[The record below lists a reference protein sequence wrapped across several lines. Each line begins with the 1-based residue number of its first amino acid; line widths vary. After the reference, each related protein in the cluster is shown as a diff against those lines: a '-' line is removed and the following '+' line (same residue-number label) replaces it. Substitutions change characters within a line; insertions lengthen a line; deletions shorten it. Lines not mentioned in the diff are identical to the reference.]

1 MKFKKP
7 KFWDFKKP
15 NLISYLLFPFTLLIS
30 LNNFFLRFKSK
41 KKNKK
46 IKTICIGN
54 IYLGGTGKTP
64 TTVAIYELLKK
75 LSFKVSTAKKF
86 YASQFDENL
95 LLENRTKFITAD
107 NRNKILLKGIE
118 QGEQIII
125 FDDGLQ
131 DKNISYDIEFVCFD
145 SESFIGNGLLIP
157 AGPLR
162 EKIESLNK
170 YDAVFL
176 KCGNDNIQAQ
186 KNLIRKSNKDI
197 KVFETYFEIMNLDK
211 FNLDDKFII
220 FSGIGN
226 PTNFKEILLNNKFK
240 VIEEIIFSD
249 HYNYKKE
256 EIENILSLAKEKNL
270 KVITTEK
277 DFMKIN
283 KFNFNNVKFIQ
294 LNLKIKNEKQLIDFL
309 KSKIYE

>member
-15 NLISYLLFPFTLLIS
+15 SLIAYLLFPFTFLIS
-30 LNNFFLRFKSK
+30 LNNFFLRFKKK
-41 KKNKK
+41 KKNEK
-46 IKTICIGN
+46 IKAICVGN

-64 TTVAIYELLKK
+64 TTVTIYELLKK

-86 YASQFDENL
+86 YVSQFDENL
-95 LLENRTKFITAD
+95 LLENRTKFITSN
-107 NRNKILLKGIE
+107 NRNEILLKAIE

-131 DKNISYDIEFVCFD
+131 DKTISYDIEFVCFD
-145 SESFIGNGLLIP
+145 SESFVGNGFLIP

-162 EKIESLNK
+162 EKLESLNK

-176 KCGNDNIQAQ
+176 KSNNDNTHEQ
-186 KNLIRKSNKDI
+186 KNLIKKFNKNI
-197 KVFETYFEIMNLDK
+197 KIFETYFEIMNLDK
-211 FNLDDKFII
+211 FNLDDEFII

-226 PTNFKEILLNNKFK
+226 PTNFKKILLNNKFK
-240 VIEEIIFSD
+240 VIEEIIFGD

-256 EIENILSLAKEKNL
+256 EIENILSLAKEKKL

-277 DFMKIN
+277 DFVNIN
-283 KFNFNNVKFIQ
+283 RFKFDNIKFIQ
-294 LNLKIKNEKQLIDFL
+294 LN
-309 KSKIYE
+309 

>member
-170 YDAVFL
+170 Y
-176 KCGNDNIQAQ
+176 
-186 KNLIRKSNKDI
+186 NKDI